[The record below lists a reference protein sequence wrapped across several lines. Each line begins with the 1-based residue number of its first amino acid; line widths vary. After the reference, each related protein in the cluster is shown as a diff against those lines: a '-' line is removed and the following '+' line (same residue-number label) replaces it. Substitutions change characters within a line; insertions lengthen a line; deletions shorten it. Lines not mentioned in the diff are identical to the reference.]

1 MTRDG
6 ERVAAVR
13 RLAGTV
19 VPTVRLGVHL
29 GHGVA
34 RLGVDAVLV
43 RARPFPRRVEDL
55 TPQALSRLMG
65 RAVDSVSVI
74 EGEAGT
80 SSRARLALTGTGV
93 PESVFVKL
101 SAATAATRMLGELAR
116 LGETETRFYGELAP
130 ALGDDV
136 PRSFGSAFDAVTGR
150 YVIVLEDMAS
160 TPCQFPDT
168 LHPLSVDQMALL
180 VEVLARVHGTF
191 WGRLP
196 ETPGGGGEFG
206 WLSAPS
212 ADPANLLTPA
222 LMRMS
227 ARKLA
232 DRTTAPIESGRFLWE
247 NYQAA
252 TEIVDAGT
260 HTVLH
265 GDSHPGN
272 TYFRDGRAGLL
283 DWQVVRRGHPARDLT
298 YTLVLG
304 LPTADRVA
312 AQRDL
317 LDVYRKS
324 LVSAGGPDFD
334 HDELWTRYRQAATY
348 AFVSPLTTAGLGG
361 MQTDGI
367 ALEGLER
374 AVAAIE
380 DLETVAALRQAM

>member
-1 MTRDG
+1 MPVRG
-6 ERVAAVR
+6 VAAVHRVAAKGI
-13 RLAGTV
+13 AAA
-19 VPTVRLGVHL
+19 RLGVHV
-29 GHGVA
+29 GHGA
-34 RLGVDAVLV
+34 AHLGVDAALQRV
-43 RARPFPRRVEDL
+43 RSFPRRVSDL

-65 RAVDSVSVI
+65 RTVESVSI
-74 EGEAGT
+74 IDGEAGT
-80 SSRARLALTGTGV
+80 SSRARLALTGDDV

-116 LGETETRFYGELAP
+116 LGETEARFYRRLAP
-130 ALGDDV
+130 CLGDGIL
-136 PRSFGSAFDAVTGR
+136 RSYGSAFDPVTGR
-150 YVIVLEDMAS
+150 YVIVLEDMTT

-168 LHPLSVDQMALL
+168 LHPLSTDQMALL
-180 VEVLARVHGTF
+180 LEVLAQLHGTF

-196 ETPGGGGEFG
+196 EKPGGGGEFG

-212 ADPANLLTPA
+212 EDPANLLTPA

-232 DRTTAPIESGRFLWE
+232 DRTPVAIESGRFLWE

-252 TEIVDAGT
+252 TELVDAGT

-304 LPTADRVA
+304 MATADRRA
-312 AQRDL
+312 AERDL
-317 LDVYRKS
+317 LDVYAKALAS
-324 LVSAGGPDFD
+324 SGGPEFD
-334 HDELWTRYRQAATY
+334 RDELWTRYRQAVTY

-361 MQTDGI
+361 MQTEAI
-367 ALEGLER
+367 ALEGLDR

-380 DLETVAALRQAM
+380 DLETVAALRQAR